1 MSVNVSFNLIGLFH
15 KLLVAD
21 WLPHTAVSSV
31 RRVWSAIHNNVY
43 YSTPLIGSTVES
55 SHYTRLQLLSDWP
68 WQLPLIT
75 SAYRRALLDLQA
87 LCPSHAF
94 VSLVFPRLR
103 TSARPRPP
111 RRIPHTSPLRT
122 DSMSEYSAVPPP
134 GPGAALGAVVLKK
147 DAFADAVQRARQVSD
162 PQCGSERA
170 AFVGQQRA
178 QGRAH
183 TSRRARQ
190 LSVSMSCDRV

>member
-1 MSVNVSFNLIGLFH
+1 MVQC
-15 KLLVAD
+15 
-21 WLPHTAVSSV
+21 
-31 RRVWSAIHNNVY
+31 
-43 YSTPLIGSTVES
+43 
-55 SHYTRLQLLSDWP
+55 SHYTRLQLLSDWLS
-68 WQLPLIT
+68 QQPLIKN
-75 SAYRRALLDLQA
+75 AYRSALSDLQA
-87 LCPSHAF
+87 FCPSHAF

-134 GPGAALGAVVLKK
+134 GPGAALGAGGLKK

-178 QGRAH
+178 GPRAH
-183 TSRRARQ
+183 EPVCATIIS
-190 LSVSMSCDRV
+190 